1 MFRNINTI
9 ECDTVNDLDQALH
22 NNDHEERF
30 GTEEVIYDQ
39 VFCIDQ
45 QATMIKSTYAP
56 VPIYHKQQPVTDLFS
71 WNFPAYAPIQV
82 PAQQQPICDQIMEDA
97 QPMPQVKF
105 LLNNSI
111 CDQIS

>member
-45 QATMIKSTYAP
+45 QANDQIHIKACPAYAP
-56 VPIYHKQQPVTDLFS
+56 SQMHARQQPVTDQILMEQR
-71 WNFPAYAPIQV
+71 PAYAPIQV
-82 PAQQQPICDQIMEDA
+82 PAQQQPICDQIHMEVCPA
-97 QPMPQVKF
+97 
-105 LLNNSI
+105 
-111 CDQIS
+111 